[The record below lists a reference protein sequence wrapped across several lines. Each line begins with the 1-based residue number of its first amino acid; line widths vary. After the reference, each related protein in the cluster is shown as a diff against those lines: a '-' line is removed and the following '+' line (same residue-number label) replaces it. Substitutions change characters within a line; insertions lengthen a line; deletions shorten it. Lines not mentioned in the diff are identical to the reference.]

1 MPTLRTPRF
10 ALQPMI
16 LADLGWYAK
25 FAGDAEVMRYIG
37 HTGPLSHAQATERLA
52 RYVRCWEE
60 HGLGMF
66 GVRLRD
72 EALSDELPEELPV
85 GWAGLQPLSGTDEIE
100 VGYAFGRAA
109 WGRGY
114 ATEVATAVVRWGFE
128 QLGLERIVAVASAGN
143 TGSRRV
149 MDKLGMR
156 YEGARPGSGQDSV
169 YYSVTPAAF
178 ERAAPLRA
186 FARGPVP

>member
-1 MPTLRTPRF
+1 
-10 ALQPMI
+10 MI
-16 LADLGWYAK
+16 LADLTWYAK

-72 EALSDELPEELPV
+72 EAPSDELPV
-85 GWAGLQPLSGTDEIE
+85 GWAGLQPFSGTDEIE

>member
-1 MPTLRTPRF
+1 MLRTRRF
-10 ALQPMI
+10 ELRP
-16 LADLGWYAK
+16 LVLEDLTWYAN

-37 HTGPLSHAQATERLA
+37 QAGPLSHAQATERLA

-66 GVRLRD
+66 AVRSR
-72 EALSDELPEELPV
+72 EEEQSV

-100 VGYAFGRAA
+100 VGYAFGKSA

-114 ATEVATAVVRWGFE
+114 ATEVASAIVQWGFE
-128 QLGLERIVAVASAGN
+128 ELGLERIVAVASPENAS
-143 TGSRRV
+143 SRRV

-156 YEGARPGSGQDSV
+156 YEGMRPGSGQDSV
-169 YYSVTPAAF
+169 YYSLTPAAF
-178 ERAAPLRA
+178 ARAAPLRTSA
-186 FARGPVP
+186 PEMTP

>member
-1 MPTLRTPRF
+1 MPTLITDRL
-10 ALQPMI
+10 ALQPMELGD
-16 LADLGWYAK
+16 LAWYAD
-25 FAGDAEVMRYIG
+25 FAGDREVMQYIG
-37 HTGPLSHAQATERLA
+37 VAGPLSRQQATERLA

-72 EALSDELPEELPV
+72 EPLPV

-100 VGYAFGRAA
+100 VGYAFGTSA

-114 ATEVATAVVRWGFE
+114 ATEVASAVVRWGFE
-128 QLGLERIVAVASAGN
+128 ALGLERIVAVASPENA
-143 TGSRRV
+143 GSRRV

-156 YEGARPGSGQDSV
+156 YEGVRPGSDQPSV
-169 YYSVTPAAF
+169 YYSLTPAAF
-178 ERAAPLRA
+178 ARAAPLRA
-186 FARGPVP
+186 PGRQTAPRTAP

>member
-1 MPTLRTPRF
+1 MPTLTTSR
-10 ALQPMI
+10 LELKPMEPDD
-16 LADLGWYAK
+16 LAWYAE
-25 FAGDAEVMRYIG
+25 FAGDAAVMQYIG
-37 HTGPLSHAQATERLA
+37 HAGPLSHQQATERLA

-66 GVRLRD
+66 GVRLR
-72 EALSDELPEELPV
+72 EELLPV

-100 VGYAFGRAA
+100 VGYAFARAA

-114 ATEVATAVVRWGFE
+114 ATEVASAIVQWGFAV
-128 QLGLERIVAVASAGN
+128 LGLERIVAVASPEN

-156 YEGARPGSGQDSV
+156 YEGVRPGSGQDSV
-169 YYSVTPAAF
+169 YYSLTPAAF
-178 ERAAPLRA
+178 TRAAPLRA
-186 FARGPVP
+186 LARGTTP

>member
-1 MPTLRTPRF
+1 MPALLTPRF
-10 ALQPMI
+10 ALHPMVP
-16 LADLGWYAK
+16 ADLAWYAG
-25 FAGDAEVMRYIG
+25 FAGDAEVMQYIG
-37 HTGPLSHAQATERLA
+37 HAGPLSHQQATERLA

-72 EALSDELPEELPV
+72 VSVPV
-85 GWAGLQPLSGTDEIE
+85 GWSGLQPLSGTDEIE
-100 VGYAFGRAA
+100 VGYAFGKAA

-114 ATEVATAVVRWGFE
+114 ATEVASAVVQWGFE
-128 QLGLERIVAVASAGN
+128 TLGLERIVAVASPENAA
-143 TGSRRV
+143 SRRV

-156 YEGARPGSGQDSV
+156 YEGVRPGSGPPSV

-178 ERAAPLRA
+178 ARAAPLRA
-186 FARGPVP
+186 SAREPAP

>member
-1 MPTLRTPRF
+1 MPTLLTRR
-10 ALQPMI
+10 LELEPMVSD
-16 LADLGWYAK
+16 DLSWYAEL
-25 FAGDAEVMRYIG
+25 AGDADVMRYIG
-37 HTGPLSHAQATERLA
+37 AAGPLSHQQAVDRLA

-72 EALSDELPEELPV
+72 ERVPV

-100 VGYAFGRAA
+100 VGYAFGQPA

-114 ATEVATAVVRWGFE
+114 ATEVATVIVQWGFE
-128 QLGLERIVAVASAGN
+128 ALGLERIVAVASPEN
-143 TGSRRV
+143 SGSRRV

-156 YEGARPGSGQDSV
+156 YEGVRPGSGQDSV
-169 YYSVTPAAF
+169 YYSLTPAAF
-178 ERAAPLRA
+178 TRAAPLRA
-186 FARGPVP
+186 FAREMTP